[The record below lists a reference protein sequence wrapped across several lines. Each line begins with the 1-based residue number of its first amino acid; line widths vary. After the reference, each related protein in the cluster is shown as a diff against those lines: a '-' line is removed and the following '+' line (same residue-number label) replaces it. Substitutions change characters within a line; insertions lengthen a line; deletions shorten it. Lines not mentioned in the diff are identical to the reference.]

1 MKRSTTAWLHGR
13 KYEDV
18 FTRDDDRDVPPGP
31 DLSGVVY
38 RLPLHLHVH
47 LHLPFSTL
55 LPENFARTLYF
66 SARSTPEEL
75 EEGRLNRTQPPSYE
89 IISYSFLSLSLRFSI
104 FVF

>member
-38 RLPLHLHVH
+38 RLPLHLHVQ

-66 SARSTPEEL
+66 SARSTPYRSGMGIHHNPHPKIWTTCSPVL
-75 EEGRLNRTQPPSYE
+75 CLWPG
-89 IISYSFLSLSLRFSI
+89 FLHFE
-104 FVF
+104 